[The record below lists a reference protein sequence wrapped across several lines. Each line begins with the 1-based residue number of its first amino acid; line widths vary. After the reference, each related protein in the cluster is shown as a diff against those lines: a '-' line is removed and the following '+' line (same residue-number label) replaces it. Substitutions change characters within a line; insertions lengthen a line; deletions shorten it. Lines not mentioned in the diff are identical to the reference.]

1 MTKIGTGRGA
11 SRRPYTH
18 APYPFGG
25 TVYGVILNDRASLT
39 RMGAALT
46 EPPHNAPPQ
55 APVLYIK
62 PRNTVVG
69 DGAVI
74 TPPNGETGLEIGGTL
89 ALVMDRAA
97 SRLSLETALDPLAG
111 FTLAADVMAS
121 GGAYYRPAIKEKCF
135 DGSCALGPELVPVA
149 EMGDPATLTVRTL
162 VDGALAQERKLSD
175 MVRSVA
181 QLLVDITDFMTLN
194 PGDVL
199 LTGVPLGAPI
209 AARGSEVT
217 VEIEGLG
224 KLTTHIAGGRA

>member
-25 TVYGVILNDRASLT
+25 TVYGVILNDTESLT
-39 RMGAALT
+39 RMGTALT
-46 EPPHNAPPQ
+46 EPPHKAPPQ

-74 TPPNGETGLEIGGTL
+74 TPPGGKTCLEVGGTL

-97 SRLSLETALDPLAG
+97 SRLTLETALDPLAG
-111 FTLAADVMAS
+111 FTLAADFMVS
-121 GGAYYRPAIKEKCF
+121 GADYYRPAIKEKCF
-135 DGSCALGPELVPVA
+135 DGSCALGPDLVSGNEV
-149 EMGDPATLTVRTL
+149 GDPAALTVKTF
-162 VDGALAQERKLSD
+162 VDGALVHERKLSD
-175 MVRSVA
+175 LVRSVS
-181 QLLVDITDFMTLN
+181 QLMVDITEFMTLH
-194 PGDVL
+194 PGDVV

-209 AARGSEVT
+209 AAMGSDVT

-224 KLTTHIAGGRA
+224 RLTNHIVGGRS